1 MNQVHTDEMVLGT
14 VSREAGLHERQPK
27 ACRAKLSP
35 GGPPGSSPPRSD
47 GSCGDQAGGLDC
59 GNGDQRCSKE
69 LENNFRK
76 PNDLT
81 ENRHSDSLKMSQPNI
96 S

>member
-27 ACRAKLSP
+27 ACRAKLST

-47 GSCGDQAGGLDC
+47 GSCGGQAGGWTAATVTKDA
-59 GNGDQRCSKE
+59 QRSWKTT
-69 LENNFRK
+69 LG
-76 PNDLT
+76 
-81 ENRHSDSLKMSQPNI
+81 SQTT
-96 S
+96 